1 MSFRRKSR
9 ELVVQTLYALGYEEN
24 DDYLQELELINKYEE
39 KLLLIAEDRRIDEKS
54 QIYTFAHDLLKDLII
69 AMNKIDHI
77 INEYSIGWSTERIA
91 KVDLCIMR
99 LAVFE
104 IIFYGTPAPVVIN
117 ESVEISKKFCSETS
131 APFIN
136 AVLDAVF
143 QNQEKISKD

>member
-24 DDYLQELELINKYEE
+24 DDYLQELELVNKYEE

-69 AMNKIDHI
+69 GMSKIDRI
-77 INEYSIGWSTERIA
+77 INEYSIGWTTERIA

>member
-1 MSFRRKSR
+1 
-9 ELVVQTLYALGYEEN
+9 
-24 DDYLQELELINKYEE
+24 
-39 KLLLIAEDRRIDEKS
+39 
-54 QIYTFAHDLLKDLII
+54 
-69 AMNKIDHI
+69 
-77 INEYSIGWSTERIA
+77 
-91 KVDLCIMR
+91 MR